1 MEKDS
6 VNKNRAL
13 ISMIAPA
20 SRKDQ
25 PNHILAQ
32 TNKLI
37 IMGNKNCPPE
47 TNALIRIFAV
57 LGERGKASIKLG

>member
-1 MEKDS
+1 
-6 VNKNRAL
+6 
-13 ISMIAPA
+13 MIAPA

-57 LGERGKASIKLG
+57 LGGAREGFHQTGIGTCI